1 MADSQ
6 KTIKFEKRIYER
18 ARQTRTS
25 EEAEEMRIQKQVAMT
40 MSQVIKMSKAKTA
53 RQREDQALGSKNTSK
68 TLLAN
73 LMSGKLAS

>member
-18 ARQTRTS
+18 ARQKRTS

-40 MSQVIKMSKAKTA
+40 MS
-53 RQREDQALGSKNTSK
+53 
-68 TLLAN
+68 
-73 LMSGKLAS
+73 